1 MKARQREGLTF
12 FFADS
17 IMLPSS
23 FDFFKPLKT
32 KTEYCQIQNYFLKF
46 KGKVAVVLSTV
57 ALNEFIFIGY
67 HISCY
72 NNQ

>member
-12 FFADS
+12 FFAGS
-17 IMLPSS
+17 IMLSSS

-32 KTEYCQIQNYFLKF
+32 KIEYCQIQNYFLKF

-67 HISCY
+67 HISCQ